1 MTALEKSAKNDTVG
15 MILTLILYAVGAVSA
30 PYVKV
35 AEWLGGGPELEW
47 YLAFAF
53 KTICSILPVYLM
65 FQFGFKKAVTGSGG
79 GIKGF
84 LLCVPA
90 FLVAL
95 DNFPFLPLITG
106 SLKFVGSAGDIFPYV
121 LYCLSIGVMEET
133 IFRGNVLPLFMF
145 KFSKDKK
152 GTLCAVVVSSAK
164 AFAMMENYF
173 GKEIA
178 KNRLEVKDGEK
189 LDLVGR
195 SLTFVAA
202 PMVHW
207 PEVMVAYDDKDKIL
221 FSADAFGKFGDLD
234 SDEPWDDEARRYY
247 IGIVGKY
254 GTQAQSL
261 LKKAAAL
268 DIAKICPLHGE
279 VLDKDLAHYVSLYNI
294 WSSYAVESE
303 GALICYT
310 SVYGHTKIAAELLA
324 EELEANGE
332 KVAIYDLARTDESL
346 ALAEAFRYGKLV
358 LATTTY
364 NGEAFPAMREFI
376 NELIGHNY
384 QNRKVG
390 FIENGSWAPVAKKK
404 MTDMLSVCKGLHMC
418 LYG

>member
-1 MTALEKSAKNDTVG
+1 MFISDTVFYAGVNDRKVDLFEGQYPVPNGISYNSYIIKGEKVAVMDSVDKNFGEEWLENIEKVFGDKAPDYLVVLHMEPDHSANIKAFLEKYPD
-15 MILTLILYAVGAVSA
+15 
-30 PYVKV
+30 
-35 AEWLGGGPELEW
+35 
-47 YLAFAF
+47 
-53 KTICSILPVYLM
+53 
-65 FQFGFKKAVTGSGG
+65 
-79 GIKGF
+79 
-84 LLCVPA
+84 
-90 FLVAL
+90 
-95 DNFPFLPLITG
+95 
-106 SLKFVGSAGDIFPYV
+106 
-121 LYCLSIGVMEET
+121 
-133 IFRGNVLPLFMF
+133 
-145 KFSKDKK
+145 
-152 GTLCAVVVSSAK
+152 AVVVSSAK

-189 LDLVGR
+189 LDLGGR

-294 WSSYAVESE
+294 WSSYAVEKE
-303 GALICYT
+303 GVVIAYA
-310 SVYGHTKIAAELLA
+310 SVYGNTAGAAKLLK
-324 EELEANGE
+324 EKLEAKGVC
-332 KVAIYDLARTDESL
+332 VALYDLARADRAL
-346 ALAEAFRYGKLV
+346 VLAEAFRYGKLV
-358 LATTTY
+358 LASTTY
-364 NGEAFPAMREFI
+364 NGDVFPFMRYFI
-376 NELIGHNY
+376 GDLAEHNY
-384 QNRKVG
+384 QNRTVA
-390 FIENGSWAPVAKKK
+390 FIENGSWAPMAKKK
-404 MTDMLSVCKGLHMC
+404 MADMLAGCKNLTFAENSVKIISAVNEQNINEIENLAEELGK
-418 LYG
+418 

>member
-1 MTALEKSAKNDTVG
+1 MFISDTVFYAGVNDRKVDLFEGQYPVPNGISYNSYIIKGEKIAVMDSVDKNFGEEWLENIGKVLGDKAPDYLVVLHMEPDHSANIKAFLEKYPD
-15 MILTLILYAVGAVSA
+15 
-30 PYVKV
+30 
-35 AEWLGGGPELEW
+35 
-47 YLAFAF
+47 AF
-53 KTICSILPVYLM
+53 
-65 FQFGFKKAVTGSGG
+65 
-79 GIKGF
+79 
-84 LLCVPA
+84 
-90 FLVAL
+90 
-95 DNFPFLPLITG
+95 
-106 SLKFVGSAGDIFPYV
+106 
-121 LYCLSIGVMEET
+121 
-133 IFRGNVLPLFMF
+133 
-145 KFSKDKK
+145 
-152 GTLCAVVVSSAK
+152 VVSSAK

-294 WSSYAVESE
+294 WSSYAVEKD
-303 GALICYT
+303 GVVIAYA
-310 SVYGHTKIAAELLA
+310 SVYGNTAGAAKLLK
-324 EELEANGE
+324 EKLEAKGVC
-332 KVAIYDLARTDESL
+332 VALYDLARADRSL
-346 ALAEAFRYGKLV
+346 VLAEAFRYGKLV
-358 LATTTY
+358 LASTTY
-364 NGEAFPAMREFI
+364 NGDVFPFMRYFI
-376 NELIGHNY
+376 GDLAEHNY
-384 QNRKVG
+384 QNRTVA
-390 FIENGSWAPVAKKK
+390 FIENGTWAPMAKKK
-404 MTDMLSVCKGLHMC
+404 MADMLAGCKNLTFAENSVKIISAVNEQNINEIENLAEELGK
-418 LYG
+418 